1 MIYLFQSELFQ
12 SDLYPDTAGD
22 TPAVTAEEWL
32 EGVKNCDP
40 ILVREHIVQRID
52 ILLVW

>member
-1 MIYLFQSELFQ
+1 MFQSELFQ

-40 ILVREHIVQRID
+40 ILVREHNIIVQRIN

>member
-22 TPAVTAEEWL
+22 TPAVTAELFQSDLFVSVPVIPE
-32 EGVKNCDP
+32 
-40 ILVREHIVQRID
+40 
-52 ILLVW
+52 